1 MLENK
6 QSSTTLIRVYF
17 LKQNKDQILK
27 NLQHTSL
34 RPL

>member
-6 QSSTTLIRVYF
+6 QLSTTLIRVYF